1 VIVISLRRLWLLI
14 IALAI
19 VLCVLYVLQSKWFWK
34 IFYPWPYRSEITQ
47 VANQLEIDPY
57 LLAALVRVESGFN
70 ANAESAAGAR
80 GLMQVMPETA
90 SWTAKQIGIQD
101 FHESQLYQPGVDLLI
116 GSWYLANLFK
126 DFHGNQVTGLA
137 AYNAGRGNVQ
147 AWLEIGLWKGTM
159 ADVDRIPFPETQLY
173 LRAVMRNYEIYKF
186 LYADP
191 AQHSAQ
197 ATRH

>member
-14 IALAI
+14 IGLAI
-19 VLCVLYVLQSKWFWK
+19 VLCALYVLQSKWFWK
-34 IFYPWPYRSEITQ
+34 IFYPWPYRSEITE
-47 VANQLEIDPY
+47 VAKRLEIDPK

-70 ANAESAAGAR
+70 AQAESTAGAR

-90 SWTAKQIGIQD
+90 SWSAKQIGIQD
-101 FHESQLYQPGVDLLI
+101 FQESQLYQPRVNLLI
-116 GSWYLANLFK
+116 GSWYLANLFD

-147 AWLEIGLWKGTM
+147 AWLEIGAWKGTM

-173 LRAVMRNYEIYKF
+173 LRAVMRNYEIYKW
-186 LYADP
+186 LYAD
-191 AQHSAQ
+191 QGG
-197 ATRH
+197 

>member
-1 VIVISLRRLWLLI
+1 MVISLRRLWLLI
-14 IALAI
+14 IALVI
-19 VLCVLYVLQSKWFWK
+19 VLSVVYVLQSKWFWK
-34 IFYPWPYRSEITQ
+34 IIYPWPYRSEITQ

-57 LLAALVRVESGFN
+57 MLAALVRVESRFN
-70 ANAESAAGAR
+70 ASAESAAGAR

-90 SWTAKQIGIQD
+90 SWTAKQIGIKD
-101 FHESQLYQPGVDLLI
+101 FHESQLDQPGINLLI

-147 AWLEIGLWKGTM
+147 AWLELGQWKGTM
-159 ADVDRIPFPETQLY
+159 ADVDRVPFPETQLY

-186 LYADP
+186 LYTEP
-191 AQHSAQ
+191 AQQSAR
-197 ATRH
+197 ATRRQ